1 MEALLWILLP
11 GFVAIASALL
21 AWFVT
26 QSRME
31 VKLAEQRETIAET
44 RGALKAE
51 REAMEVSLRS
61 AVKAAEESAKRQAF
75 DLFLGEL
82 KVEQRH
88 YTRENRMLMNSR
100 KSLVLQERM
109 YFRNMP
115 LSDSIRHEIVMHDG
129 AGMQRMVRN
138 MTVLDKGVVNTAEV
152 PKRKQL

>member
-1 MEALLWILLP
+1 MNAMEALLWILLP

-44 RGALKAE
+44 RGALRAE

-75 DLFLGEL
+75 DLFHAEHVDIEPSSGCQILHND
-82 KVEQRH
+82 RH
-88 YTRENRMLMNSR
+88 MIDGFHANGGR
-100 KSLVLQERM
+100 KTHDVVLTEK
-109 YFRNMP
+109 
-115 LSDSIRHEIVMHDG
+115 IRCTD
-129 AGMQRMVRN
+129 
-138 MTVLDKGVVNTAEV
+138 
-152 PKRKQL
+152 